1 MAAVAVMLLA
11 APSSASAEA
20 PCSIEGSWI
29 TGFADPPGPAGLET
43 DTLIP
48 LDPFGHRLAY
58 RGTITNPSV
67 WTPFAPKAAVLS
79 AIVGTFVRT
88 GPRAYKFNMI
98 MHAAEAPPAGAPG
111 RGRITTLAR
120 YRGTAECRGGNTL
133 AMKGT
138 FTFFSALD
146 VPEMGIHNQ
155 DQDHDGFPDKGE
167 VPLVSVPV
175 ELVSKRVLV
184 D

>member
-1 MAAVAVMLLA
+1 MAAVAAVLLA
-11 APSSASAEA
+11 APSSARAEA

-48 LDPFGHRLAY
+48 LDPAGHRLAY
-58 RGTITNPSV
+58 RGSITNPSL
-67 WTPFAPKAAVLS
+67 WTPFAPNAAVLS
-79 AIVGTFVRT
+79 AFVGTFVRT
-88 GPRAYKFNMI
+88 GPGIYKFNMLS
-98 MHAAEAPPAGAPG
+98 HAAEAPPAGAPG
-111 RGRITTLAR
+111 RGRTTSLAR
-120 YRGTAECRGGNTL
+120 YRGTAECRGENTL
-133 AMKGT
+133 VMKGT
-138 FTFFSALD
+138 FTIFSAVD

-155 DQDHDGFPDKGE
+155 DQDHDGFPDEGE
-167 VPLVSVPV
+167 APLVSVPV